1 MESQKEVAIDLL
13 KQQRYS
19 EALSIFES
27 LINSSPNDWNL
38 HFLAGHCC
46 RALNNLPQAVRFLE
60 NASILN
66 QNEACIFLG
75 LGIAEQL
82 LGNFDKAIDS
92 LEKAIGLDST
102 LMEPYNSLGI
112 TYRKIGN
119 HRRAIE
125 CYKKAL
131 SLRIEEVNNEVHKDK
146 DCVEERIEDGEKVL
160 VILAPFLIKT
170 KSILKS
176 DPSFAIM
183 LCNLGACFLALE
195 EIELARKHF
204 MESIDS
210 IPIGYNYPDPY
221 RYLEEMDL

>member
-1 MESQKEVAIDLL
+1 MESQREVAIDLL
-13 KQQRYS
+13 KQQRFS

-27 LINSSPNDWNL
+27 LIDASPNDWNL
-38 HFLAGHCC
+38 YFLAGHCC
-46 RALNNLPQAVRFLE
+46 RAIDNLPQAVRFLE

-131 SLRIEEVNNEVHKDK
+131 DARLKEVNKEVHRDK
-146 DCVEERIEDGEKVL
+146 DCVEEHIEDGEKVL
-160 VILAPFLIKT
+160 AILPPFLRKT
-170 KSILKS
+170 KSLLKS
-176 DPSFAIM
+176 DPSFAIT

-195 EIELARKHF
+195 EFEIARKHF
-204 MESIDS
+204 MESIDF
-210 IPIGYNYPDPY
+210 IPIGYNYTDPY